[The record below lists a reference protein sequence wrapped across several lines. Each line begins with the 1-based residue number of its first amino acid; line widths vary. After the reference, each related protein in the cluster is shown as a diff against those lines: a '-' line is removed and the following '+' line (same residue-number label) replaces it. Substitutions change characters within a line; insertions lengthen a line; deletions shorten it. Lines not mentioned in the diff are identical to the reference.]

1 VSSPSSSFPISAV
14 AQSGLIAIDA
24 LLAGVKWGGP
34 ADTGVALTYS
44 FPLANGAA
52 AVFAD
57 SPTAPYSPLEEPM
70 SAMYALNA
78 AQQAAAA
85 DALSKW
91 SAVANVAFT
100 PVPDTPAEVGDIR
113 VAFTATPRQGDWG
126 WTYYPSASP
135 MGGDVWINQAG
146 TGSAEQS
153 WAPDGCNYQAM
164 LHELGHALGLKHPSG
179 GGVALPPAMDN
190 MLYSVMSYT
199 PPPKDIFFRTLPDA
213 NGHLTSVIWTVV
225 PDTPMLLDIAA
236 AQYLYGANMSYHAGD
251 DVYTFDPHTP
261 FYRTIWDAGG
271 TNTISV
277 ANFADGCTIDLRAG
291 HFSSIT
297 MHSDPLP
304 PGSINYY
311 QPTYDGSNNM
321 AIAYGTVIQ
330 NAIGG
335 AGNDTIVGNDADNV
349 ITGGAGNDAIDGG
362 GGTNTACYS
371 GPAGSYVVKHT
382 AVGLTVADTR
392 GIDGVDTLAN
402 IQRLAF
408 ADRAVALDIDGN
420 AGVVARILGAVFGH
434 GASAD
439 PTSAGI
445 GLQLLGAGAGPEQ
458 VMGLA
463 LEEVL
468 GGTATDQA
476 VVDLLYANVVGAA
489 PDPAVESRLVG
500 LLQSHAFTRAQLGMM
515 AADSAE
521 NAASI
526 GLDHLADTGLAYLPV
541 TSGLVLSLMG
551 LVDGGAGASVTG

>member
-1 VSSPSSSFPISAV
+1 M
-14 AQSGLIAIDA
+14 
-24 LLAGVKWGGP
+24 KWGG
-34 ADTGVALTYS
+34 AVGTGVALTYS
-44 FPLANGAA
+44 FPLANGSAA
-52 AVFAD
+52 AFAD
-57 SPTAPYSPLEEPM
+57 SPIAPYSPLEEPM

-85 DALSKW
+85 DAFSKW
-91 SAVANVAFT
+91 ADVANIALAC
-100 PVPDTPAEVGDIR
+100 VPDTASEVGDVR
-113 VAFTATPRQGDWG
+113 VAFTATPKQGDWG
-126 WTYYPSASP
+126 WTYYPSAAP
-135 MGGDVWINQAG
+135 MGGDVWINKAA
-146 TGSAEQS
+146 TGYAEQS

-164 LHELGHALGLKHPSG
+164 LHELGHALGLKHPFG
-179 GGVALPPAMDN
+179 GGAALPPVMDN

-199 PPPKDIFFRTLPDA
+199 PPPKDIFFRTLPDD

-277 ANFADGCTIDLRAG
+277 ANFADGCTIDLRPG
-291 HFSSIT
+291 HFSSIV

-311 QPTYDGSNNM
+311 QPTYDGSNNL

-330 NAIGG
+330 NAVGG
-335 AGNDTIVGNDADNV
+335 AGSDVLVGNDGDNV
-349 ITGGAGNDAIDGG
+349 FTGGGGNDVIDGG

-371 GPAGSYVVKHT
+371 GPAGGYVLTRT
-382 AVGLTVADTR
+382 AAGLTLADVR
-392 GIDGVDTLAN
+392 GVDGTDTLTN

-408 ADRAVALDIDGN
+408 ADQSVALDIDGH
-420 AGVVARILGAVFGH
+420 AGVVARILGAAFG
-434 GASAD
+434 GATGAD
-439 PTSAGI
+439 PAYAGI
-445 GLQLLGAGAGPEQ
+445 GLQLLDAGASPEQ

-463 LEEVL
+463 LKQVL
-468 GGTATDQA
+468 GAGASDQA
-476 VVDLLYANVVGAA
+476 VVDLLYSNVVGAA
-489 PDPAVESRLVG
+489 PDAAAESQLVA
-500 LLQSHAFTRAQLGMM
+500 LLQSHAFTRDQLAMV

-526 GLDHLADTGLAYLPV
+526 GLDRLAVTGLAYLPV
-541 TSGLVLSLMG
+541 
-551 LVDGGAGASVTG
+551 VDGVTALLVGLADGNAGASVAA